1 MYYRNIYN
9 RCLHLVK
16 SSKRKQTLNSDVK
29 SKGKRKRA
37 GQVACVCEMFLVKE
51 IASLKTYKQE
61 NQ

>member
-1 MYYRNIYN
+1 MCYRNIYC

-16 SSKRKQTLNSDVK
+16 SSKSKQNVNSDLK
-29 SKGKRKRA
+29 SKGERKRA
-37 GQVACVCEMFLVKE
+37 GQVACVCEMFLVKK